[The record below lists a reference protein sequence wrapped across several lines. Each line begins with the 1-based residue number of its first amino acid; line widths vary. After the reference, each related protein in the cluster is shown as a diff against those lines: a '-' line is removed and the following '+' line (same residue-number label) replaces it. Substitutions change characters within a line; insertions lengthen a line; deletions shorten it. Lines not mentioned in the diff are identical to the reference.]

1 MTRDP
6 FLGAL
11 LREISTPNL
20 WVIVTF
26 AIGAV
31 SFYIFLKKRKRHQG
45 PPRRR
50 EGSQSTKII
59 SSSVWSRI
67 HNDLKGNGVCI
78 SWEVLTENGEWRD
91 DGKRALE
98 TLATHMDVYLMCQI
112 KNVEEKKKILLMVA
126 DINRLVRHQILFCE
140 TGKGYEAFSRQI
152 KPVLVILH
160 DEPLAS
166 FLSDVLPDVVLVGGK
181 SSKTTVTS
189 VASVGEL
196 LS

>member
-6 FLGAL
+6 FLGTIL
-11 LREISTPNL
+11 KEISTSKL

-31 SFYIFLKKRKRHQG
+31 SFYILLKKRKRQQA

-50 EGSQSTKII
+50 EDSYTTKIN
-59 SSSVWSRI
+59 SSSVWNRI
-67 HNDLKGNGVCI
+67 HQDLKGNGVCI
-78 SWEVLTENGEWRD
+78 SWEVLTDNGEWRE

-112 KNVEEKKKILLMVA
+112 KSEEEKKKILLMVA
-126 DINRLVRHQILFCE
+126 DINGLVRHKILFCQ
-140 TGKGYEAFSRQI
+140 TGKGYEAFCRQI
-152 KPVLVILH
+152 KPGLVILH

-166 FLSDVLPDVVLVGGK
+166 FLSTVLPDVVLVGGT
-181 SSKTTVTS
+181 SPKTTVTS
-189 VASVGEL
+189 LSTVREL